1 MKKSVKQRK
10 AANRAI
16 YHAVQQQKQADA
28 IEGINQTIEKDLY
41 GPQRQV
47 VLDRIVKTQATKTK
61 IQKANSID
69 QVIAVSKDPIH
80 DSIGRR
86 SDYGSSKVSSK
97 QQTQQ
102 LVKQVVETWQN
113 TSWPISGKYKNKQL
127 KQLPLSYLGW
137 VIDNFQEHSIG
148 YKLAKQELESRYHNM
163 A

>member
-1 MKKSVKQRK
+1 K

-102 LVKQVVETWQN
+102 LVKQVVETW
-113 TSWPISGKYKNKQL
+113 
-127 KQLPLSYLGW
+127 
-137 VIDNFQEHSIG
+137 
-148 YKLAKQELESRYHNM
+148 
-163 A
+163 